1 MAPTA
6 ESVRSVESV
15 RDRQP
20 SVAVLPGRFT
30 DTSVNSAASS
40 AIRLW
45 VGTIAGLLRSSLA
58 VLFVCVV
65 LAPAARAFEW
75 CPNDLGPDAYCLDGW
90 ACCPYP
96 YGPGYWC

>member
-6 ESVRSVESV
+6 ESLGSVESV
-15 RDRQP
+15 R
-20 SVAVLPGRFT
+20 
-30 DTSVNSAASS
+30 
-40 AIRLW
+40 
-45 VGTIAGLLRSSLA
+45 GTIAGLLRNSLA

-65 LAPAARAFEW
+65 LAPTARAFEW
-75 CPNDLGPDAYCLDGW
+75 CPNALGPDAWCPDGW